1 VSDTLPPPP
10 AGKAE
15 IEPREK
21 SEPLRLVVSSADT
34 MRSIRLVPGSTL
46 RVGRINDNDIVIAH
60 DTVSRLHALL
70 HVDGERVIVEDAG
83 SRNGIRFN
91 GDVVPSGK
99 PISLEP
105 GAVVQIGPA
114 TLFLVE
120 KLTSRVSISQRD
132 SVGMRAAKAIA
143 APPRP
148 VAAGAAPMLVL
159 KDESMT
165 LLYQSAETI
174 ASSAM
179 SVLILGETG
188 VGKELLAS
196 SIHSMSPRRAKPFV
210 TFNSAAL
217 PESLVES
224 ELFGYARG
232 AFTGADRSKPGLFEA
247 ADGGTLFLDEVAD
260 LSLQAQAKLLR
271 VIETGEVLSVGGVK
285 PRTVDVRVVSAT
297 NSDLYAL
304 MAAGRFRKD
313 LYYRLSGATLH
324 IPALRQRPADI
335 PALVDHFA
343 ARYAASA
350 QVPKPEFHPDTI
362 AALQAHPWPGNVREL
377 KNAVQRAA
385 VMVRG
390 RPILVADL
398 QLREGTGQVPNLA
411 VESATSVSGHHI
423 TDASSTWR
431 RMSPDSTAEVESKA
445 ELLRQE
451 LAKEERARIVEALDR
466 AHGNQVVAARILGV
480 SRRTLVNRLNT
491 YDIPRPRKG
500 QH

>member
-1 VSDTLPPPP
+1 
-10 AGKAE
+10 
-15 IEPREK
+15 
-21 SEPLRLVVSSADT
+21 
-34 MRSIRLVPGSTL
+34 MRSIRLVPGTTL

-99 PISLEP
+99 PICLEP

-132 SVGMRAAKAIA
+132 SVNTLAAKPT
-143 APPRP
+143 APPVRAVP
-148 VAAGAAPMLVL
+148 AGASAGATLVL

-196 SIHSMSPRRAKPFV
+196 SIHSMSPRRAKPFI

-232 AFTGADRSKPGLFEA
+232 AFTGADRPKPGLFEA

-271 VIETGEVLSVGGVK
+271 VIESGEVLSVGGVK
-285 PRTVDVRVVSAT
+285 PKTVDVRVVSAT
-297 NSDLYAL
+297 NNDLYAL
-304 MAAGRFRKD
+304 MATGRFRKD

-350 QVPKPEFHPDTI
+350 QVPKPEFHPDTM
-362 AALQAHPWPGNVREL
+362 AALQAHSWPGNVREL
-377 KNAVQRAA
+377 KNVVQRAA

-390 RPILVADL
+390 RPILVSDL

-411 VESATSVSGHHI
+411 VESGTSVSGHRI
-423 TDASSTWR
+423 TEASDKWH
-431 RMSPDSTAEVESKA
+431 PAAVADTAEVESKA
-445 ELLRQE
+445 DLLRQE
-451 LAKEERARIVEALDR
+451 LAKEERARIIEALER

-500 QH
+500 QR